1 MGNQPRGSGVLQVR
15 SAASAQFSSFMVAI
29 AELEP
34 HKTLMPVR
42 VSSVACVGS
51 RTDSEGTGASSQVS
65 KQSALG
71 LTPAGLS
78 DDQARGQDNRA
89 AVPYVAPESFEQ
101 QIRSFTPKHFGRLL
115 NNR

>member
-42 VSSVACVGS
+42 VACVGS
-51 RTDSEGTGASSQVS
+51 RTDSEGTGASSQIS
-65 KQSALG
+65 RQSALG